1 MLERSPRSATKVT
14 RTGVYTWQMQLTRH
28 TLQQHVCPVV
38 LAESE
43 EPCTGKL
50 MPEFLTRL

>member
-14 RTGVYTWQMQLTRH
+14 PTGVYTWQMQLTRH

-50 MPEFLTRL
+50 MPEFLTHL